1 MAQHHAPLMTSYFI
15 GSQVGGVVMCG
26 RGFAGSMWPSFF
38 FSFFFLFLLVSIIQL
53 EGGATVVTTG
63 YKMSVK

>member
-1 MAQHHAPLMTSYFI
+1 MTSYFI

-38 FSFFFLFLLVSIIQL
+38 PFFLFLLVSIIQL
-53 EGGATVVTTG
+53 EGGETVVTTV